1 MLESLQSTLRSWVNV
16 SVVLG
21 ALGYPALAA
30 ALGLGEITLHSA
42 LNQPL
47 RADITLVDAAG
58 LSESDLSASLASLDD
73 FKRAGVER
81 VFFLSNLRFTPVIRG
96 ERSFIRVTSSKPV
109 KEPFLNFLVQLN
121 QPNGRLL
128 HEYTV
133 LIDPPGTPG
142 IVPASD
148 EPAAAPRS
156 SMSTSSV
163 PAIKPPPAT
172 QGKRYTVVQG
182 DNPWVIAKRLHDAGS
197 GASVHELMQ
206 GIQALNPGSD
216 RLSIGQRLLLPDS
229 AVLPSPAEPAA
240 TPVTV
245 AADEQLAASVLQNQ
259 QQQKT
264 IDDLQARLQAQ
275 DEEIAS
281 QRKQISELQAKL
293 AEVAPGPATSTAPPS
308 VPPVTEAAKDAPV
321 VEPQPVTPSQP
332 AAEQPEPEGINWLW
346 VAGLVAL
353 LGLLALLL
361 FIRRRQEQA
370 DVQPMP
376 ERPEPMLEDNAE
388 TYASAADTEQPEVA
402 SSFNNGDA
410 PLGDVLEG
418 VGIYLTY
425 GRFTEAAGLLRA
437 ALLAEPERTD
447 LGLKLLEVL
456 GKQGDVIGFQ
466 AQEHHLLAQGVDART
481 LEDIRG
487 RYPKVALVVTPV
499 VAAPPEPQASEA
511 PAPAP
516 VHAPGDEFEL
526 DLDALSMDSNW
537 DLTDE
542 QDSAKEKAAAATPAV
557 DVSEELSLSGFD
569 EPELQWTAPME
580 TESLDDAFLDG
591 FADEEQSLELEALP
605 LERESEA
612 LSLETMPLET
622 MPLESMFLEPDAP
635 EYAEKLEQAQNC
647 IDDGD
652 LKTAI
657 TLLEELLQDGDEPL
671 KQTARVLLAGI
682 R

>member
-1 MLESLQSTLRSWVNV
+1 MLESLQFTLRSWVNV

-21 ALGYPALAA
+21 ALGYPALAS

-47 RADITLVDAAG
+47 RADIALVDADG
-58 LSESDLSASLASLDD
+58 LSEADLSASLASPDD

-96 ERSFIRVTSSKPV
+96 ERSFIRVTSNKPV
-109 KEPFLNFLVQLN
+109 EEPFLNFLVQLN

-156 SMSTSSV
+156 PSA

-182 DNPWVIAKRLHDAGS
+182 DNPWLIAKRLHDAGS
-197 GASVHELMQ
+197 GASIHELMQ
-206 GIQALNPGSD
+206 GIQALNPGSE

-229 AVLPSPAEPAA
+229 AVLPSPAETAA
-240 TPVTV
+240 TPAAV
-245 AADEQLAASVLQNQ
+245 AADEQLAASALQNQ

-264 IDDLQARLQAQ
+264 IDELQARLQAQ
-275 DEEIAS
+275 DEEIAG

-293 AEVAPGPATSTAPPS
+293 AEVPPVPATSAAPPS
-308 VPPVTEAAKDAPV
+308 VPPATEVAKDAPV
-321 VEPQPVTPSQP
+321 VESQSVTPSQP
-332 AAEQPEPEGINWLW
+332 VAEQPEPEGVNWLW

-388 TYASAADTEQPEVA
+388 TYASAADTQQPEVA

-456 GKQGDVIGFQ
+456 GKQGDAIGFQ
-466 AQEHHLLAQGVDART
+466 AQEHHLSAQGVDART

-487 RYPKVALVVTPV
+487 RYPKVAMVAAPVVTPS
-499 VAAPPEPQASEA
+499 APQAPEA
-511 PAPAP
+511 LAPVSAP
-516 VHAPGDEFEL
+516 VHVPDDEFEL

-537 DLTDE
+537 DLTNE
-542 QDSAKEKAAAATPAV
+542 QDNIEEKNAGATPAV
-557 DVSEELSLSGFD
+557 DVSQELSLSGFD
-569 EPELQWTAPME
+569 EPELQWSAPLE

-591 FADEEQSLELEALP
+591 FANEEQSLELEALP
-605 LERESEA
+605 FEPESEA
-612 LSLETMPLET
+612 LSLE
-622 MPLESMFLEPDAP
+622 SMSLEPEAP
-635 EYAEKLEQAQNC
+635 EHAEKLEQAQNC

-657 TLLEELLQDGDEPL
+657 TLLEELLQEGDEPL
-671 KQTARVLLAGI
+671 KETARVLLAGI

>member
-1 MLESLQSTLRSWVNV
+1 MLESLQSTLRSWINV

-21 ALGYPALAA
+21 ALGYPALAS

-47 RADITLVDAAG
+47 RADIALVDAAG
-58 LSESDLSASLASLDD
+58 LSEADLSASLASPDD

-109 KEPFLNFLVQLN
+109 EEPFLNFLVQLN

-156 SMSTSSV
+156 SMPTPAA

-182 DNPWVIAKRLHDAGS
+182 DNPWLIAKRLHDAGS
-197 GASVHELMQ
+197 GASIHELMQ

-229 AVLPSPAEPAA
+229 AVLPSPAETAA
-240 TPVTV
+240 TPATV
-245 AADEQLAASVLQNQ
+245 AGDEQLAASVLQNQ

-264 IDDLQARLQAQ
+264 IDELQARLQAQ
-275 DEEIAS
+275 DQEIAG

-293 AEVAPGPATSTAPPS
+293 AEVPPVPATSTAPP
-308 VPPVTEAAKDAPV
+308 PAPAVTETAKDAPTA
-321 VEPQPVTPSQP
+321 EPQPVTPPLP
-332 AAEQPEPEGINWLW
+332 AAEPSEPEGINWLW

-456 GKQGDVIGFQ
+456 GKQGDAIGFQ
-466 AQEHHLLAQGVDART
+466 AQEHHLSAQGVDART

-487 RYPKVALVVTPV
+487 RYPKVAV
-499 VAAPPEPQASEA
+499 VAAPVVTPPEPQAPEA
-511 PAPAP
+511 LAP
-516 VHAPGDEFEL
+516 VPPPVHVPGDEFEL

-537 DLTDE
+537 DLTNE
-542 QDSAKEKAAAATPAV
+542 QDNVEEKSAVATPAV
-557 DVSEELSLSGFD
+557 DVSQELSLSGFD
-569 EPELQWTAPME
+569 EPELQWSAPLE

-605 LERESEA
+605 FEPESES
-612 LSLETMPLET
+612 LSLETI
-622 MPLESMFLEPDAP
+622 SLEPEAP
-635 EYAEKLEQAQNC
+635 EHAEKLEQAQNC

-657 TLLEELLQDGDEPL
+657 TLLEELLQEGDEPL